1 MFIESLTPDQ
11 LVRFVSLVCLSAVVG
26 GVLGSLAVSLFHG
39 LFDAVARG
47 VEKASRGDPS
57 DRVAALYRSRRLHLT
72 AAMTARRELRKL
84 RHG

>member
-11 LVRFVSLVCLSAVVG
+11 LVRFAYLVSLSAVVG
-26 GVLGSLAVSLFHG
+26 GVLGSLGVSLCRG
-39 LFDAVARG
+39 LFDAVSRG
-47 VEKASRGDPS
+47 VEKSLRESPS
-57 DRVAALYRSRRLHLT
+57 ERVASLCRSRRLHLT

>member
-11 LVRFVSLVCLSAVVG
+11 LVRFAYLVSLSAVVG
-26 GVLGSLAVSLFHG
+26 GVVGSLAVSLCSG
-39 LFDAVARG
+39 LFDAIARG
-47 VEKASRGDPS
+47 VEKASRDPS
-57 DRVAALYRSRRLHLT
+57 DRVAALCRSRRLHLT

>member
-11 LVRFVSLVCLSAVVG
+11 LVRFAYLVSLSAVVG
-26 GVLGSLAVSLFHG
+26 GVLGSLAVSLCRG

-47 VEKASRGDPS
+47 VEKATCEPA
-57 DRVAALYRSRRLHLT
+57 DRVASLCRSRRLHLT

>member
-11 LVRFVSLVCLSAVVG
+11 LVRFAYLVSLSAFVG
-26 GVLGSLAVSLFHG
+26 GVIGSLAVSFFAG
-39 LFDAVARG
+39 LFDAIARG
-47 VEKASRGDPS
+47 VEKVSRDGPS
-57 DRVAALYRSRRLHLT
+57 ERVASLCRSRRLHLT